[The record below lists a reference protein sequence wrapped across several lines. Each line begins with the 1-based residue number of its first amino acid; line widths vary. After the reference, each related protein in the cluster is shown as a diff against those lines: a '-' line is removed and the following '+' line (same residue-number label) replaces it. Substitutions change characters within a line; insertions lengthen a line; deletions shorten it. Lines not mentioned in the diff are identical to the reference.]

1 MQIYSFTQ
9 LIAWSL
15 RVGKLA
21 APNLRFRGM
30 FLPHMTSQLVI
41 NVSLRLCAGE
51 TVKILTVKMWAT
63 AVKPAA
69 DIHEMWVCRGFD
81 FSQRYRRP

>member
-15 RVGKLA
+15 RAGKLA

-51 TVKILTVKMWAT
+51 TVKILTVKM
-63 AVKPAA
+63 
-69 DIHEMWVCRGFD
+69 
-81 FSQRYRRP
+81 